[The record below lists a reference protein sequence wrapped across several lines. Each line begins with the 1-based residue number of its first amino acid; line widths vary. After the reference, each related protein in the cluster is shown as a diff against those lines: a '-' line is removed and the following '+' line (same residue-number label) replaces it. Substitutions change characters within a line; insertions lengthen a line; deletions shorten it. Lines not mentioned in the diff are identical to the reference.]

1 MNSIELALERLG
13 DDLHEAAVRDLSR
26 RRRRLAVPRRRTRS
40 LAAVAVALVG
50 AAGGIAATVLKSPAE
65 QEQSLP
71 NAEAIF
77 IGTHPTCTCPLTR
90 LWSTPER

>member
-13 DDLHEAAVRDLSR
+13 DELHEAAVRDLSR

-50 AAGGIAATVLKSPAE
+50 AAGGIAATVR
-65 QEQSLP
+65 
-71 NAEAIF
+71 AEASQARRSA
-77 IGTHPTCTCPLTR
+77 GPL
-90 LWSTPER
+90 P